1 MSKIISSKSVPPDRY
16 NTSALNMILKTEF
29 YENKIAELKNKKQG
43 HKSEIINIKAI
54 RTSSQNVLQ
63 FKLDETS
70 KKMRNEINRLR
81 EEAKRHEESQKNEN
95 AKIKNQ
101 IKYLKENCQ
110 GLSAALKEI
119 LDKVI
124 KLEQSLGV

>member
-1 MSKIISSKSVPPDRY
+1 MSKITSNKPNQDKY
-16 NTSALNMILKTEF
+16 NTQSLNIIEKTEF
-29 YENKIAELKNKKQG
+29 YENKISDLKNIKQV
-43 HKSEIINIKAI
+43 HRTEVANIKAI

-63 FKLDETS
+63 FKLDETT

-81 EEAKRHEESQKNEN
+81 EEARRHEDSQKNEN
-95 AKIKNQ
+95 LKIKNQ

-119 LDKVI
+119 LDKVV
-124 KLEQSLGV
+124 KLEKSLGV

>member
-1 MSKIISSKSVPPDRY
+1 MSNISGKKTNHDRY
-16 NTSALNMILKTEF
+16 NTSSLNLLQKTEF
-29 YENKIAELKNKKQG
+29 YENKLAELKNLKQV
-43 HKSEIINIKAI
+43 HKTEVANIKAI

-63 FKLDETS
+63 FKLDATT

-81 EEAKRHEESQKNEN
+81 EEAKRDEESQRNEN
-95 AKIKNQ
+95 LKIKNQ

-119 LDKVI
+119 LEKVI
-124 KLEQSLGV
+124 RLENSLGV

>member
-1 MSKIISSKSVPPDRY
+1 MSKITANKPILDRY
-16 NTSALNMILKTEF
+16 RTQSLNILEKAEI
-29 YENKIAELKNKKQG
+29 YENKISDLKNIKQV
-43 HKSEIINIKAI
+43 HRTEVANIKAI

-63 FKLDETS
+63 FKLDETT

-81 EEAKRHEESQKNEN
+81 EEARRHEDSQKNEN
-95 AKIKNQ
+95 LKIKNQ

-119 LDKVI
+119 LDKVVR
-124 KLEQSLGV
+124 LEKSLGV

>member
-1 MSKIISSKSVPPDRY
+1 MSNISGKKSNHDRY
-16 NTSALNMILKTEF
+16 NTSPLNLMQKTEF
-29 YENKIAELKNKKQG
+29 YENKISELKNLKQV
-43 HKSEIINIKAI
+43 HKTEVANIKAI

-63 FKLDETS
+63 FKLDETT

-81 EEAKRHEESQKNEN
+81 EEAKRHEESQRNEN
-95 AKIKNQ
+95 MKIKNQ

-119 LDKVI
+119 LEKVI
-124 KLEQSLGV
+124 KLENSLGV

>member
-1 MSKIISSKSVPPDRY
+1 MSKISTSKSIPDQY
-16 NTSALNMILKTEF
+16 NTSSLNLMQKTEF
-29 YENKIAELKNKKQG
+29 YENKMSELKNKKLE
-43 HKSEIINIKAI
+43 HKTEIGNIKAI

-63 FKLDETS
+63 FKLDETT

>member
-1 MSKIISSKSVPPDRY
+1 MSLINPNRTGPNRY
-16 NTSALNMILKTEF
+16 NTQTLNIVEKTEF
-29 YENKIAELKNKKQG
+29 YENKISELKNIKQV
-43 HKSEIINIKAI
+43 HRTETSNIKAI

-63 FKLDETS
+63 FKLDETT

-95 AKIKNQ
+95 LKIKNQ

-119 LDKVI
+119 LDKVVR
-124 KLEQSLGV
+124 LENALGV

>member
-1 MSKIISSKSVPPDRY
+1 MRKVTKF
-16 NTSALNMILKTEF
+16 LKF
-29 YENKIAELKNKKQG
+29 FQ
-43 HKSEIINIKAI
+43 KAI

-63 FKLDETS
+63 FKLDETT
-70 KKMRNEINRLR
+70 KKMRNDINRLR

-95 AKIKNQ
+95 LKIKNQ

-119 LDKVI
+119 LEKVI
-124 KLEQSLGV
+124 KCC

>member
-1 MSKIISSKSVPPDRY
+1 MSNISGKKTNHDRY
-16 NTSALNMILKTEF
+16 NTSSLNLMQKTEF
-29 YENKIAELKNKKQG
+29 YENKLAELKNLKQI
-43 HKSEIINIKAI
+43 HKTEVANIKAI

-63 FKLDETS
+63 FKLDETT

-81 EEAKRHEESQKNEN
+81 EEAKRHEESQRNEN
-95 AKIKNQ
+95 LKIKNQ

-119 LDKVI
+119 LEKVI
-124 KLEQSLGV
+124 KLENSLGV